1 MDKNVHRHKEAKQ
14 LNDLKIFDNPQF
26 GSVRTLVENETI
38 LFCGSDVARAL
49 GYSNPRDA
57 LSRHCKGVVKRDTLT
72 LKGEQEMSFIP
83 ESDLYRLI
91 VHSKLP
97 AAEKFERWVFDEVLP
112 SIRAHG
118 MYATPEKIAEM
129 LLDPDAMIQTLQ
141 ALKAEREERKRLEA
155 KAEEDK
161 PKVLFAEAVSA
172 SQTSILVGDLAKLL
186 RQNGASIGQ
195 NRLFEMLRKDGY
207 LMKYGDSRNLP
218 TQRAMEMGLF
228 EIKETT
234 INNPD
239 GSIRIT
245 KTTKVTG
252 KGQIYFVKRYL
263 KEA

>member
-1 MDKNVHRHKEAKQ
+1 MNNLTIFSPENDTPTVSGRLLHERLEVKTRYNDWFLRMCEYGFTEGMDFYSELSKTSEGGRPATDHLLTIDMAKELCMLQRTEQGKAVRRYLLDVEKQ
-14 LNDLKIFDNPQF
+14 WNQPEA
-26 GSVRTLVENETI
+26 VM
-38 LFCGSDVARAL
+38 ARAL
-49 GYSNPRDA
+49 RMSNA
-57 LSRHCKGVVKRDTLT
+57 K
-72 LKGEQEMSFIP
+72 
-83 ESDLYRLI
+83 
-91 VHSKLP
+91 
-97 AAEKFERWVFDEVLP
+97 
-112 SIRAHG
+112 
-118 MYATPEKIAEM
+118 
-129 LLDPDAMIQTLQ
+129 LQ
-141 ALKAEREERKRLEA
+141 AVNDRLQQLEA
-155 KAEEDK
+155 KVEEDK
-161 PKVLFAEAVSA
+161 PKVMFAEAVSA
-172 SQTSILVGDLAKLL
+172 SHTSILVGDLAKLL

>member
-1 MDKNVHRHKEAKQ
+1 MNNLAIFSPENDTPTVSGRLLHERLEVKTAYKDWFPRMCGYGFTEGVDFCSNLSESTGGRPATDHLLTIDMAKELCMLQRTEQGKAVRRYLLDVEKQ
-14 LNDLKIFDNPQF
+14 WNQPEA
-26 GSVRTLVENETI
+26 VM
-38 LFCGSDVARAL
+38 ARAL
-49 GYSNPRDA
+49 RMSNA
-57 LSRHCKGVVKRDTLT
+57 K
-72 LKGEQEMSFIP
+72 
-83 ESDLYRLI
+83 
-91 VHSKLP
+91 
-97 AAEKFERWVFDEVLP
+97 
-112 SIRAHG
+112 
-118 MYATPEKIAEM
+118 
-129 LLDPDAMIQTLQ
+129 LQ
-141 ALKAEREERKRLEA
+141 AVNDRLQQLEA